1 MKYATSISHGLQI
14 FEQIIEE
21 VHKDIPIIEKAI
33 EDVIEKII
41 EVIPV
46 IEKDISTVEKLF
58 GDVSIESDTVQ
69 EPEPVSSLEKTEG
82 SSGKLEL
89 DDIYPD
95 YNDEIIDD
103 IPIGTIL
110 ARTTSTT
117 IFNCQQIQFQ
127 STVLI
132 FFVNLFQIHLICSM
146 FFNDPLGPMKLIIN
160 FLLNQIKST
169 VFILSGD

>member
-1 MKYATSISHGLQI
+1 MKYATSFHHGLGI

-33 EDVIEKII
+33 EEVIEKII

-95 YNDEIIDD
+95 YDDEILDD
-103 IPIGTIL
+103 IPDEIL
-110 ARTTSTT
+110 SIKERPTTSDKKSLYPLLKKTS
-117 IFNCQQIQFQ
+117 FKK
-127 STVLI
+127 
-132 FFVNLFQIHLICSM
+132 VN
-146 FFNDPLGPMKLIIN
+146 
-160 FLLNQIKST
+160 
-169 VFILSGD
+169 